1 MRLGVFGLNS
11 SASYRPEDT
20 MRLARLAEELGY
32 DSVWAGEHV
41 VLPNPRVAP
50 APMEPTD
57 PILDPLV
64 HLAFVAAATDHVLL
78 GTGIIILPQR
88 NPLVLAKQVASL
100 DVLSDGRLLLGLG
113 AGYLEP
119 ELNALGASL
128 HDRGRRTDDYIAAM
142 RAIWTEPGPV
152 SFESASVSFRG
163 VDAHPRPVQTG
174 GPRVIIGGHTP
185 AAYRRAVASGHGWYG
200 FALTPEATVACLA
213 GLEEAAGA
221 VERPADLGPLEIS
234 VTPRSRLDEATV
246 EAFTSGGADRLVI
259 NTAGARSPDDVAER
273 LQAAIALLP

>member
-50 APMEPTD
+50 APMDPTD

-88 NPLVLAKQVASL
+88 HPLVLAKQVASL

-119 ELNALGASL
+119 ELKALGASL
-128 HDRGRRTDDYIAAM
+128 HDRGRRTDDYLAAM
-142 RAIWTEPGPV
+142 RAIWTHPGPV
-152 SFESASVSFRG
+152 SFQSASVSFTG
-163 VDAHPRPVQTG
+163 IDAHPRPVQAG

-200 FALTPEATVACLA
+200 FALTPEATAACLA
-213 GLEEAAGA
+213 GLKEAAGA
-221 VERPADLGPLEIS
+221 VERPAELGPLEIS

-246 EAFTSGGADRLVI
+246 EAFTTGGVDRLVI
-259 NTAGARSPDDVAER
+259 NTAGARTPDDVAER